1 MLCNL
6 EVFGHRIKRR
16 IDVMEYWYN
25 DIVERWKAISRL
37 VEKYGTHEEECA
49 WKLCKED
56 FTKLKIDIEKFIKR

>member
-1 MLCNL
+1 
-6 EVFGHRIKRR
+6 
-16 IDVMEYWYN
+16 MEYWYN